1 MNLLELRDELDVVD
15 RQITALYEKRM
26 ALCEEVARDK
36 IRTGKQVLDPERER
50 QKLDAVAS
58 FVHSDFDKKGVRELY
73 SQLMTLS
80 RRRQLEIL
88 QESGRCIDLGF
99 KQVPAM
105 DFAGKRVVYQ
115 GVEGAYAH
123 IAARKSFSA
132 DSVFFNVKT
141 WHDAMEAVEKGE
153 ADYAVLPI
161 ENSSHGAVT
170 DNFDLLLRY
179 PDCAIV
185 GETDLLIRHALL
197 GISGAEPGEIRRV
210 YSHAQAIGQCSAF
223 FETHPEIEAVPV
235 LNTALAAKQVAES
248 GDRTAAALASE
259 EAAELYGLEV
269 LQRGVN
275 VQKQNTTRFLIVG
288 KEKLYSAQASK
299 ISICFETSHQPG
311 ALYNALG
318 NFIFNSVN
326 MLMIQSRP
334 IPERNFEYRFFVDV
348 EGSLSDPNVINALNG
363 LTDQAAALRVLGCY

>member
-15 RQITALYEKRM
+15 RQIAKLYEKRM

-36 IRTGKQVLDPERER
+36 IRTGKQVLDPAREK
-50 QKLDAVAS
+50 QKLDTVES

-88 QESGRCIDLGF
+88 QESGRCMDLGF
-99 KQVPAM
+99 QELPDM
-105 DFAGKRVVYQ
+105 DFSAKRVVYQ

-123 IAARKSFSA
+123 IAARKSFSE
-132 DSVFFNVKT
+132 DSSFFNVKT

-197 GISGAEPGEIRRV
+197 GVSGAMPGKIRRV
-210 YSHAQAIGQCSAF
+210 YSHAQAIGQCGAF
-223 FETHPEIEAVPV
+223 FEAHPEIEAVPV
-235 LNTALAAKQVAES
+235 LNTAVAAKQVAES

-275 VQKQNTTRFLIVG
+275 AQKQNTTRFLIVG
-288 KEKLYSAQASK
+288 KGKVYRANASK
-299 ISICFETSHQPG
+299 ISICFEASHQPG

-318 NFIFNSVN
+318 NFIFNNVN

>member
-15 RQITALYEKRM
+15 RQIAALYEKRM

-36 IRTGKQVLDPERER
+36 IRTGKQVLDPAREK
-50 QKLDAVAS
+50 QKLDAVES

-88 QESGRCIDLGF
+88 QESGRRMDLGF
-99 KQVPAM
+99 QELPDM
-105 DFAGKRVVYQ
+105 DFSGKRVVYQ

-123 IAARKSFSA
+123 IAARKSFST
-132 DSVFFNVKT
+132 DSSFFNVKT
-141 WHDAMEAVEKGE
+141 WHDAMEAVNRGE

-197 GISGAEPGEIRRV
+197 GISGAVPGEIRRV

-223 FETHPEIEAVPV
+223 FEAHPEIEAVPV

-275 VQKQNTTRFLIVG
+275 AQKQNTTRFLIVG
-288 KEKLYSAQASK
+288 KGKVYRAKASK
-299 ISICFETSHQPG
+299 ISICFEASHQPG

-318 NFIFNSVN
+318 NFIFNNVN

-348 EGSLSDPNVINALNG
+348 EGSLSNPNVINALNG
-363 LTDQAAALRVLGCY
+363 LTDQAAALRILGCY